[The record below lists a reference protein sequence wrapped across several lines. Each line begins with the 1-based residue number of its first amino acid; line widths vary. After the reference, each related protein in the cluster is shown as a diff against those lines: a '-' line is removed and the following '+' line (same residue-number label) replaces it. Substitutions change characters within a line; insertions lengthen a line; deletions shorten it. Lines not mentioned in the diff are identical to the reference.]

1 MASLPIGRS
10 LEPFD
15 PQTEDF
21 EAYAERLEQYLLVND
36 VSDKKKQVAFFLTVV
51 GSSTYQVLRD
61 LLAPDTPASR
71 TLEELLEVLK
81 GHYKPARLVIAERF
95 NFHRR
100 HQQPGE
106 SAAKYMVEL
115 RRLAKTCHF
124 GQFLNDALRD
134 QLVCGLIATNIQK
147 RLLSEANLTAERA
160 LEISQAME
168 TVEKGAKDF
177 KEEHQDSKRQETE
190 TAAINVV
197 RKPVPNRARPSGR
210 EEGCTRCAGNGH
222 NSWNCPYRGTQC
234 HKCKRVGHLARA
246 CRSSGS
252 KKETTHRVTEP
263 QEQEY
268 RLDYIGVLK
277 GINTKR
283 VWIEVELNGIPL
295 KMELDT
301 GASVSLVS
309 KKTWREK
316 LGSPPLTKRKIV
328 LRAYSGHR
336 LHVIGETTVDV
347 NAGSQRHKS
356 LPLVVVEGEEAPLFG
371 RNWLVQVDVAWDVLK
386 NTFVQECKTH
396 AIVASCSQG
405 QSPPTGARGN
415 PPALDELL
423 KRYDVIFKQQLGKIK
438 DLKATI
444 RVQSEAT
451 PKFFKPR
458 PVAYALRERVEQE
471 LERLVAIGVI
481 EPISHS
487 EWAAPI
493 VPVIKN
499 NGDVRMCG
507 DFKVTV
513 NQCLDIEQYPLPKI
527 DDLYANLQGG
537 ERFTI
542 LDLSEAFLQMEL
554 DEGSRKYLVV
564 NTHRGLF
571 RYKRLPFGVSSAPAL
586 FQRAMDTILQGLPG
600 VVCYQ
605 DDILVT
611 GKEIDEHLKNL
622 ERVFGRLKEFGLRL
636 RLTKCKFLKESVE
649 YLGHVISRN
658 GICTSPKKIEV
669 IQKAPIPLNVTELR
683 SFLGIVNYYGK
694 FIQSVAD
701 LCAPLNEL
709 LQKNTPWIWTATCMK
724 SFNQLKQALGSAE
737 VLCHYNPS
745 EEISLACDASAH
757 GLGAVLSHHFKDG
770 SERPIS
776 YASRTLSKAERN
788 YSQIEK
794 EALSI
799 IFGLKKFHQYLYGR
813 KFLLVTDHQPLV
825 KIFGPKT
832 GISSVVAGR
841 LQRWALC
848 LAGYQYDIVYKP
860 TQKHGNADG
869 LSRYP
874 STESEAIDGEEGGDR
889 ILALYGPQLAAF
901 PLTVKDIERG
911 TMSDALLR
919 QVLKFTKDGWNKAGR
934 VDDQLRPYFNR
945 REELSTE
952 GNCLMWGIKAVIPP
966 GMRQHILKE
975 LHQSHPGIVRMK
987 SLARLHVW
995 WPGIDEDIE
1004 RMVRTC
1010 DSCNQQKDNVP
1021 HAPLHPWEYPSKP
1034 WQRLHADFAGPFFGK
1049 MWLIV
1054 VDARTKW
1061 PEVFQLNE
1069 ATSGT
1074 TITALMATFSR
1085 FGLPEIIV
1093 TDNGSQFTSDQ
1104 FKTFCDENGI
1114 RHVRV
1119 APYHPS
1125 SNGEAER
1132 FVKTFK
1138 RAFSAMGNEK
1148 DPVRRLQQFLFSYR
1162 NTPHST
1168 TGVSPAELLVGR
1180 QLRGRLDLLRQQT
1193 CITNTSH
1200 CPNPEVKVQA
1210 SQRRQKI
1217 AYDKHAK
1224 QREFTVGQAVWV
1236 KGQNHQQNWL
1246 PGSPPENIVLQCVS
1260 TKSLAIMYEE
1270 ENSGEEV

>member
-1 MASLPIGRS
+1 MDENDRQKTVFCTQEGLFEFKVMPFGLCNAPATFQRLMDLVLSGIQWKSCLVYIDDKAFPAIDEKAKDLLS
-10 LEPFD
+10 LERYFRLSELDNPKVKVYLAEGSYPLGATGD
-15 PQTEDF
+15 VRRIIRKQTSRFGAGDIVTDQGREFVNKACTIRQTNAVDCGI
-21 EAYAERLEQYLLVND
+21 LLCKFADCIV
-36 VSDKKKQVAFFLTVV
+36 KKLPLTFST
-51 GSSTYQVLRD
+51 SSTWLRSW
-61 LLAPDTPASR
+61 LAMGLIHPSSNYINY
-71 TLEELLEVLK
+71 EE
-81 GHYKPARLVIAERF
+81 I
-95 NFHRR
+95 
-100 HQQPGE
+100 
-106 SAAKYMVEL
+106 
-115 RRLAKTCHF
+115 
-124 GQFLNDALRD
+124 FLSLCKEFVPQDVQDALQR
-134 QLVCGLIATNIQK
+134 

-190 TAAINVV
+190 TAAINV
-197 RKPVPNRARPSGR
+197 
-210 EEGCTRCAGNGH
+210 
-222 NSWNCPYRGTQC
+222 C

-309 KKTWREK
+309 TKTWREK

-328 LRAYSGHR
+328 LRAYSGHRSR

-415 PPALDELL
+415 PPALDELSL
-423 KRYDVIFKQQLGKIK
+423 EFWSRGKIK

-499 NGDVRMCG
+499 NGD
-507 DFKVTV
+507 
-513 NQCLDIEQYPLPKI
+513 I
-527 DDLYANLQGG
+527 DELYANLQGG

-669 IQKAPIPLNVTELR
+669 IQKAPIPLNVKELR

-701 LCAPLNEL
+701 FCAPLNEL
-709 LQKNTPWIWTATCMK
+709 LQKNTPWMWTVTCMV

-757 GLGAVLSHHFKDG
+757 GLGADLSHHFKDG
-770 SERPIS
+770 SRSERPIS
-776 YASRTLSKAERN
+776 YASRTLSKVERN
-788 YSQIEK
+788 YLQIEK
-794 EALSI
+794 EVLSI

-889 ILALYGPQLAAF
+889 ILALYGPQLAAC

-919 QVLKFTKDGWNKAGR
+919 QVTKDGWNKTGR

-1034 WQRLHADFAGPFFGK
+1034 WQCLHADFAGPFFGK

-1061 PEVFQLNE
+1061 PEVFQL
-1069 ATSGT
+1069 
-1074 TITALMATFSR
+1074 TA
-1085 FGLPEIIV
+1085 
-1093 TDNGSQFTSDQ
+1093 
-1104 FKTFCDENGI
+1104 
-1114 RHVRV
+1114 
-1119 APYHPS
+1119 
-1125 SNGEAER
+1125 
-1132 FVKTFK
+1132 
-1138 RAFSAMGNEK
+1138 
-1148 DPVRRLQQFLFSYR
+1148 
-1162 NTPHST
+1162 
-1168 TGVSPAELLVGR
+1168 GR
-1180 QLRGRLDLLRQQT
+1180 QLR
-1193 CITNTSH
+1193 H
-1200 CPNPEVKVQA
+1200 
-1210 SQRRQKI
+1210 
-1217 AYDKHAK
+1217 
-1224 QREFTVGQAVWV
+1224 
-1236 KGQNHQQNWL
+1236 
-1246 PGSPPENIVLQCVS
+1246 
-1260 TKSLAIMYEE
+1260 
-1270 ENSGEEV
+1270 

>member
-51 GSSTYQVLRD
+51 GSSTYQALRD

-115 RRLAKTCHF
+115 RRLIGKNMSFWA
-124 GQFLNDALRD
+124 
-134 QLVCGLIATNIQK
+134 ISK
-147 RLLSEANLTAERA
+147 RRIKGPVAERA

-190 TAAINVV
+190 TAAINV
-197 RKPVPNRARPSGR
+197 
-210 EEGCTRCAGNGH
+210 
-222 NSWNCPYRGTQC
+222 C

-252 KKETTHRVTEP
+252 KKHRVTEP

-277 GINTKR
+277 GISTKR

-371 RNWLVQVDVAWDVLK
+371 RNWLVQ
-386 NTFVQECKTH
+386 
-396 AIVASCSQG
+396 G

-451 PKFFKPR
+451 PKFFKHR

-527 DDLYANLQGG
+527 DELYANLQGG

-542 LDLSEAFLQMEL
+542 LDLSEAFLQMDL

-571 RYKRLPFGVSSAPAL
+571 RL
-586 FQRAMDTILQGLPG
+586 
-600 VVCYQ
+600 
-605 DDILVT
+605 
-611 GKEIDEHLKNL
+611 
-622 ERVFGRLKEFGLRL
+622 
-636 RLTKCKFLKESVE
+636 
-649 YLGHVISRN
+649 
-658 GICTSPKKIEV
+658 
-669 IQKAPIPLNVTELR
+669 
-683 SFLGIVNYYGK
+683 
-694 FIQSVAD
+694 
-701 LCAPLNEL
+701 
-709 LQKNTPWIWTATCMK
+709 
-724 SFNQLKQALGSAE
+724 
-737 VLCHYNPS
+737 
-745 EEISLACDASAH
+745 
-757 GLGAVLSHHFKDG
+757 
-770 SERPIS
+770 
-776 YASRTLSKAERN
+776 
-788 YSQIEK
+788 
-794 EALSI
+794 
-799 IFGLKKFHQYLYGR
+799 
-813 KFLLVTDHQPLV
+813 
-825 KIFGPKT
+825 
-832 GISSVVAGR
+832 
-841 LQRWALC
+841 
-848 LAGYQYDIVYKP
+848 
-860 TQKHGNADG
+860 
-869 LSRYP
+869 
-874 STESEAIDGEEGGDR
+874 
-889 ILALYGPQLAAF
+889 
-901 PLTVKDIERG
+901 
-911 TMSDALLR
+911 
-919 QVLKFTKDGWNKAGR
+919 
-934 VDDQLRPYFNR
+934 
-945 REELSTE
+945 
-952 GNCLMWGIKAVIPP
+952 
-966 GMRQHILKE
+966 
-975 LHQSHPGIVRMK
+975 
-987 SLARLHVW
+987 
-995 WPGIDEDIE
+995 
-1004 RMVRTC
+1004 
-1010 DSCNQQKDNVP
+1010 
-1021 HAPLHPWEYPSKP
+1021 
-1034 WQRLHADFAGPFFGK
+1034 
-1049 MWLIV
+1049 
-1054 VDARTKW
+1054 
-1061 PEVFQLNE
+1061 
-1069 ATSGT
+1069 
-1074 TITALMATFSR
+1074 
-1085 FGLPEIIV
+1085 
-1093 TDNGSQFTSDQ
+1093 
-1104 FKTFCDENGI
+1104 
-1114 RHVRV
+1114 
-1119 APYHPS
+1119 
-1125 SNGEAER
+1125 
-1132 FVKTFK
+1132 
-1138 RAFSAMGNEK
+1138 
-1148 DPVRRLQQFLFSYR
+1148 
-1162 NTPHST
+1162 
-1168 TGVSPAELLVGR
+1168 
-1180 QLRGRLDLLRQQT
+1180 
-1193 CITNTSH
+1193 
-1200 CPNPEVKVQA
+1200 
-1210 SQRRQKI
+1210 
-1217 AYDKHAK
+1217 
-1224 QREFTVGQAVWV
+1224 
-1236 KGQNHQQNWL
+1236 
-1246 PGSPPENIVLQCVS
+1246 
-1260 TKSLAIMYEE
+1260 
-1270 ENSGEEV
+1270 

>member
-1 MASLPIGRS
+1 
-10 LEPFD
+10 
-15 PQTEDF
+15 
-21 EAYAERLEQYLLVND
+21 
-36 VSDKKKQVAFFLTVV
+36 
-51 GSSTYQVLRD
+51 
-61 LLAPDTPASR
+61 
-71 TLEELLEVLK
+71 
-81 GHYKPARLVIAERF
+81 
-95 NFHRR
+95 
-100 HQQPGE
+100 
-106 SAAKYMVEL
+106 
-115 RRLAKTCHF
+115 
-124 GQFLNDALRD
+124 
-134 QLVCGLIATNIQK
+134 
-147 RLLSEANLTAERA
+147 
-160 LEISQAME
+160 ME

-197 RKPVPNRARPSGR
+197 RKPVPNRACPSGR

-301 GASVSLVS
+301 GAS
-309 KKTWREK
+309 
-316 LGSPPLTKRKIV
+316 
-328 LRAYSGHR
+328 
-336 LHVIGETTVDV
+336 
-347 NAGSQRHKS
+347 
-356 LPLVVVEGEEAPLFG
+356 
-371 RNWLVQVDVAWDVLK
+371 
-386 NTFVQECKTH
+386 
-396 AIVASCSQG
+396 G

-415 PPALDELL
+415 PTALDELL

-451 PKFFKPR
+451 PAPDPGICYGGAVYQRGGNVCERRRGVQSAYDGGGAVGKSHSVLEHKEHHGKRVHSAPALSCSTASLTFVRTTELSGLLTKSGLTLASRSNSLRKLPLLEDSSCPLKARPPAAKIATACSIIFKYSLVDFFSRATLAACIPLQLCGQVSLHVSLNCLSTSALLKIAVSTLNSLIVPLGIEDPTWIAEQGICFLGPLKP
-458 PVAYALRERVEQE
+458 
-471 LERLVAIGVI
+471 AIGLKPTLLDSFLSTST
-481 EPISHS
+481 PILFSGISILENAKAGPDGNHCANACHPCVEYVGS
-487 EWAAPI
+487 LLQDP
-493 VPVIKN
+493 
-499 NGDVRMCG
+499 M
-507 DFKVTV
+507 
-513 NQCLDIEQYPLPKI
+513 QPLKP
-527 DDLYANLQGG
+527 
-537 ERFTI
+537 
-542 LDLSEAFLQMEL
+542 
-554 DEGSRKYLVV
+554 GS
-564 NTHRGLF
+564 
-571 RYKRLPFGVSSAPAL
+571 RYKRLPIGVSSAPAL

-709 LQKNTPWIWTATCMK
+709 LQKNTPWIWTATCME

-889 ILALYGPQLAAF
+889 ILALYGPQLAAC

-966 GMRQHILKE
+966 GMRQ
-975 LHQSHPGIVRMK
+975 S
-987 SLARLHVW
+987 
-995 WPGIDEDIE
+995 
-1004 RMVRTC
+1004 
-1010 DSCNQQKDNVP
+1010 
-1021 HAPLHPWEYPSKP
+1021 
-1034 WQRLHADFAGPFFGK
+1034 
-1049 MWLIV
+1049 
-1054 VDARTKW
+1054 
-1061 PEVFQLNE
+1061 
-1069 ATSGT
+1069 
-1074 TITALMATFSR
+1074 
-1085 FGLPEIIV
+1085 
-1093 TDNGSQFTSDQ
+1093 
-1104 FKTFCDENGI
+1104 
-1114 RHVRV
+1114 
-1119 APYHPS
+1119 
-1125 SNGEAER
+1125 
-1132 FVKTFK
+1132 
-1138 RAFSAMGNEK
+1138 
-1148 DPVRRLQQFLFSYR
+1148 
-1162 NTPHST
+1162 
-1168 TGVSPAELLVGR
+1168 
-1180 QLRGRLDLLRQQT
+1180 
-1193 CITNTSH
+1193 
-1200 CPNPEVKVQA
+1200 
-1210 SQRRQKI
+1210 
-1217 AYDKHAK
+1217 
-1224 QREFTVGQAVWV
+1224 
-1236 KGQNHQQNWL
+1236 
-1246 PGSPPENIVLQCVS
+1246 
-1260 TKSLAIMYEE
+1260 
-1270 ENSGEEV
+1270 